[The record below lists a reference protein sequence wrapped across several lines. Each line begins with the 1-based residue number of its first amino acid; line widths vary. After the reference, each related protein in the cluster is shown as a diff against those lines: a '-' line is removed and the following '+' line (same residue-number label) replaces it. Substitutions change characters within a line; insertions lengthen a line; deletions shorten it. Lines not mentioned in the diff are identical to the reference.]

1 MSFKSATD
9 QVQIKNFIEVLKN
22 VPAPKKINPSS
33 VNGAFREY
41 FDYLFNVAQRLNSF
55 FKEKSFITE
64 LEKAGIPRPT
74 VDNLR
79 FWSTMIGKTPDVA
92 SKEVYFGNQN
102 LAYIQELASVNDP
115 KKAIYY
121 IEQVL
126 GIKSKTQNP
135 AELVA
140 SLCDSMA
147 RNIYTS
153 CQEAHK
159 ILTEQTKEQTGQ
171 KKGIF
176 GIFSG
181 HEK

>member
-41 FDYLFNVAQRLNSF
+41 FDYLFNIAPRLNSF

-79 FWSTMIGKTPDVA
+79 FWSTMVGKTPDVA
-92 SKEVYFGNQN
+92 AKEIYFGDKP
-102 LAYIQELASVNDP
+102 LSYLKELISVNDP
-115 KKAIYY
+115 KAAIKYV
-121 IEQVL
+121 EDVFN
-126 GIKSKTQNP
+126 IKSKTQNP
-135 AELVA
+135 AELAA

-171 KKGIF
+171 KKGFF